1 MHRRTPLTTVAG
13 SLLAF
18 GLVACGGAPQ
28 RYSSQTAA
36 YPTAS
41 RAETYAS
48 GGAVA
53 TAAIEST
60 VAEPPAMPAAA
71 PMALVPG
78 SHPRSAHVPG
88 PAAATTTAATTSAN
102 PTHAAETPNGA
113 RGSEQAAPMLIYTAT
128 VAMSVERP
136 TQTIDQIVEAVSA
149 GGGFLQQRNDA
160 MVQVRVPS
168 ARFRELLGALER
180 YGDVTHREVQAED
193 VSEQFH
199 DLEVQLANL
208 RSVQRRLQEFL
219 TRAANVQEALI
230 VEHELERVGA
240 QIDQIEGRMRF
251 LSARAA
257 FSTITIYLTRRETA
271 VVTPVAVPVNDV
283 SMPFPWLGELGV
295 PRLLQLR

>member
-1 MHRRTPLTTVAG
+1 MAYY
-13 SLLAF
+13 A
-18 GLVACGGAPQ
+18 GAP
-28 RYSSQTAA
+28 S
-36 YPTAS
+36 
-41 RAETYAS
+41 AEYAS

-53 TAAIEST
+53 TASADSMSERASM
-60 VAEPPAMPAAA
+60 AMPQSA
-71 PMALVPG
+71 PMAAG
-78 SHPRSAHVPG
+78 SRAAHVVGTP
-88 PAAATTTAATTSAN
+88 ATTPTGATTAN
-102 PTHAAETPNGA
+102 RNPETTNA
-113 RGSEQAAPMLIYTAT
+113 NRGSEEAAPMLIYTAT
-128 VAMSVERP
+128 VAMTVERP
-136 TQTIDQIVEAVSA
+136 AQTIDQVVEAVSA

-180 YGDVTHREVQAED
+180 FGDVTHREVQAED

-199 DLEVQLANL
+199 DLEVQLTNL
-208 RSVQRRLQEFL
+208 RSVQHRLQEFL
-219 TRAANVQEALI
+219 TRAANVQEALV

-271 VVTPVAVPVNDV
+271 VVTPVAVPVNEV

-295 PRLLQLR
+295 PRLLQFR